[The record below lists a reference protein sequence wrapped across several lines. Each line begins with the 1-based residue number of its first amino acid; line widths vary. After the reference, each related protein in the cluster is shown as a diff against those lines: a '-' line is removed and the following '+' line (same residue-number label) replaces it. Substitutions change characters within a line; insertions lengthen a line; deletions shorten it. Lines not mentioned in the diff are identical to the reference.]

1 MLVAALTASLLA
13 GCGKNKK
20 TEVDNTEPQ
29 SVVVSTDTEEYKA
42 VEEYLKDTNATFEMY
57 DINLL
62 DKSKNKVQP
71 NGEVEVSVK

>member
-1 MLVAALTASLLA
+1 MATSLLA

-20 TEVDNTEPQ
+20 TEVDNTETQ

>member
-1 MLVAALTASLLA
+1 MLVAALATSLLA

-20 TEVDNTEPQ
+20 TEVDNTETQ
-29 SVVVSTDTEEYKA
+29 SVVVSTDT
-42 VEEYLKDTNATFEMY
+42 EEYLKDTNATFEMY

>member
-1 MLVAALTASLLA
+1 MLVAALATSLLA
-13 GCGKNKK
+13 GCGKNQK
-20 TEVDNTEPQ
+20 TEVDNTETQ

>member
-1 MLVAALTASLLA
+1 M
-13 GCGKNKK
+13 
-20 TEVDNTEPQ
+20 
-29 SVVVSTDTEEYKA
+29 VSTDTEEYKA